1 MNWLLGATGGGNGGS
16 APNPLIATS
25 GKWLSTCVGLYAAVF
40 WTVDIWTFL
49 EPQILEAIDTR
60 YEGSVAA
67 FIYWLLRI
75 AAYPLV
81 FFAVRMGLGLAFVSL
96 ATWIIFKLF
105 GKRP

>member
-1 MNWLLGATGGGNGGS
+1 MSLFFGAAGGGGGGS
-16 APNPLIATS
+16 QPNRLIATS
-25 GKWLSTCVGLYAAVF
+25 GKWLSICVGLYAAVF

-49 EPQILEAIDTR
+49 EPQILEAIYTR

-67 FIYWLLRI
+67 FIYWLLRV

-81 FFAVRMGLGLAFVSL
+81 FFAVQMSLGITFVSL
-96 ATWIIFKLF
+96 VTWIVFRVF